1 MVFKDDE
8 NGYFQGRT
16 CVRIILI
23 QNIKDGNYCD
33 DDNGKA
39 DACGVDVNGGV
50 DGKVKDDD
58 HPDDDDGKDDAGGV
72 DEIWQSGTR
81 EQMGCGRL
89 RSNETWIKPPNQ
101 NAHTLFYMLCYPRT
115 KHCVENLAL
124 QPSGGVKRSCNT
136 SCK

>member
-1 MVFKDDE
+1 MKMDIFREGLVLE
-8 NGYFQGRT
+8 Y
-16 CVRIILI
+16 VSLI

-39 DACGVDVNGGV
+39 DACGVDDDGGV

-81 EQMGCGRL
+81 E
-89 RSNETWIKPPNQ
+89 
-101 NAHTLFYMLCYPRT
+101 
-115 KHCVENLAL
+115 
-124 QPSGGVKRSCNT
+124 
-136 SCK
+136 